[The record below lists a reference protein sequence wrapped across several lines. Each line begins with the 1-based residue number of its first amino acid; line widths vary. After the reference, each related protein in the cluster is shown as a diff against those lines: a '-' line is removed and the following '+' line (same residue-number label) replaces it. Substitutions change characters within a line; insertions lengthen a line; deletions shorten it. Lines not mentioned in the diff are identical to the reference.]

1 MSLVELSSPYLT
13 SFVTGLLYGL
23 VACTATCLPYLASY
37 IAGTGAGFRK
47 SLTITLTFNTGR
59 IIAYTLIGASISLF
73 SGLLHILA
81 NDTTFLTFQA
91 YSTIA
96 FSIITILIGTTLLYK
111 NKKPTCNCPPPPT
124 ITTTTATIVN
134 SQQPSTNKKTSF
146 IRKFDV
152 GAFTLG
158 LSRGLILCPPLIFFL
173 LYSIP
178 FAKPI
183 DSTIYAALFGI
194 GTAISPMILIGGV
207 TGWLLTKADLL
218 RRYITLTGAIIIIVL
233 GISTLISSIISLI
246 T

>member
-47 SLTITLTFNTGR
+47 SLMVTLTFNSGR

-81 NDTTFLTFQA
+81 DESAFIMFQA
-91 YSTIA
+91 YSTVA
-96 FSIITILIGTTLLYK
+96 FSIVTILIGTILLYK

-124 ITTTTATIVN
+124 TIVN
-134 SQQPSTNKKTSF
+134 SQQSSQNKKTSF

-158 LSRGLILCPPLIFFL
+158 LSRGLVLCPPLIAFL

-183 DSTIYAALFGI
+183 DSVAFAALFGL

-218 RRYITLTGAIIIIVL
+218 RRYITLAGAIIIIVL
-233 GISTLISSIISLI
+233 GVSTLISSIISLI
-246 T
+246 

>member
-47 SLTITLTFNTGR
+47 SLIITLTFNSGR

-81 NDTTFLTFQA
+81 DDSAFLTFQA

-96 FSIITILIGTTLLYK
+96 FSIVTILIGTILLYK
-111 NKKPTCNCPPPPT
+111 NKKPTCNCPHPPT
-124 ITTTTATIVN
+124 ITTTTIVN

-218 RRYITLTGAIIIIVL
+218 RRYITLAGAIIIIVL